1 MVSSCS
7 CFVDTIELGPI
18 PFASGDALVV
28 TTHLAHSVI
37 TYIPLGMPYPA
48 RLAVLDPVYF
58 FVPGVYRRAVYGLV
72 RPWLMSV
79 RFGEV
84 VASDIFYVGDSFI
97 LAA

>member
-1 MVSSCS
+1 M
-7 CFVDTIELGPI
+7 
-18 PFASGDALVV
+18 

-37 TYIPLGMPYPA
+37 TYMPLDMPYPA

-58 FVPGVYRRAVYGLV
+58 VPGVYRRAVYGLV
-72 RPWLMSV
+72 RSRLMTFV

-84 VASDIFYVGDSFI
+84 VAGDIFYVGDSFT